1 MVWLNLSDYQKQE
14 YIELR
19 LNARLGEHIRLD
31 FNPLKT
37 SEIVDVSP
45 S

>member
-1 MVWLNLSDYQKQE
+1 MVWLNPRDYQKQE
-14 YIELR
+14 YIEHR

-31 FNPLKT
+31 FNPFKT